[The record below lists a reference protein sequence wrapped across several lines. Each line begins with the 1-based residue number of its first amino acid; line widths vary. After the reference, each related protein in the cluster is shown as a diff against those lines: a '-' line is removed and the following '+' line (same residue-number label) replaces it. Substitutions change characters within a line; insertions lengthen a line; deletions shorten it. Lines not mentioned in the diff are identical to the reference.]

1 MASKT
6 ITCVECQNP
15 FEFTDD
21 DRARLDRLVEEGK
34 LERWTEPK
42 RCAPCRQA
50 RKRAAGGGHVSGGG
64 GQREFFAAKC
74 SQCGGE
80 ARVPFKPRGDRPVY
94 CSNCFSEQ
102 RR

>member
-6 ITCVECQNP
+6 IQCVECSND

-21 DRARLDRLVEEGK
+21 DRARLDKLVEDRK
-34 LERWTEPK
+34 IDKWTEPK
-42 RCAPCRQA
+42 RCLPCRRA
-50 RKRAAGGGHVSGGG
+50 RKAAAGGGRSSGGG
-64 GQREFFAAKC
+64 GPKELFAAKC

-80 ARVPFKPRGDRPVY
+80 ARVPFKPRGDLPVY
-94 CSNCFSEQ
+94 CSTCFSEQ